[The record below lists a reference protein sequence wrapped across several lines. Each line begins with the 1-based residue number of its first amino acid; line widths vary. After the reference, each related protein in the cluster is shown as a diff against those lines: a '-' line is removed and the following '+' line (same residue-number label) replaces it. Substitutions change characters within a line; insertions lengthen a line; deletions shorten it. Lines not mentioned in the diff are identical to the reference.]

1 MSLRREA
8 LTRHAVRMPRLK
20 KKRAETVASGSSS
33 SLADPVSRSFL
44 QYLEGDRNASAH
56 TLRNYRQA
64 LTEFLTFA
72 DGITWR
78 QASPEDFRR
87 YLFHLSKQGQKKTTI
102 RTKFAALR
110 ALYRFAVERGM
121 VAVNPLLGLS
131 LPKKEKS
138 LPVFLTTPQMEDL
151 LAQPEDKPKSRQAPS
166 WMAARDT
173 AILELF
179 YAAGL
184 RLAELAGLRV
194 EDVDPISETVRVL
207 GKGSRERVCPIGPE
221 ATLAL
226 QKYRAAAKV
235 NTGALFLNKQRR
247 RLSRRSIWL
256 LLKKYA
262 TAAQLPAHLSPH
274 KLRHTFATHLLDAGA
289 DLRSV
294 QTLLG
299 HASLST
305 TQIYTHVTTERLKR
319 VYNDTHPRA

>member
-1 MSLRREA
+1 LFPKTECGRVAFVSRSRKKGTPEA
-8 LTRHAVRMPRLK
+8 SPKTGA
-20 KKRAETVASGSSS
+20 
-33 SLADPVSRSFL
+33 SLADPVSRQFL

-56 TLRNYRQA
+56 TLRNYRHA
-64 LTEFLTFA
+64 LTEFLAFA
-72 DGITWR
+72 PEVTWR
-78 QASPEDFRR
+78 QARPEHFRD

-102 RTKFAALR
+102 RAKFAALR
-110 ALYRFAVERGM
+110 ALYRFAVEREL
-121 VAVNPLLGLS
+121 VTVNPLLTLS

-138 LPVFLTTPQMEDL
+138 LPVFLTAPQVESL
-151 LAQPEDKPKSRQAPS
+151 LAQPEHRPKARQAPA

-184 RLAELAGLRV
+184 RLAELTALRV
-194 EDVDPISETVRVL
+194 EDVDVISETVRVL

-226 QKYRAAAKV
+226 QKYQAAAGV
-235 NTGALFLNKQRR
+235 RTGPLFLNKQRK

-256 LLKKYA
+256 LLKKYTA
-262 TAAQLPAHLSPH
+262 TAKLPAHLSPH

-305 TQIYTHVTTERLKR
+305 TQIYTHVTTERLKK
-319 VYNDTHPRA
+319 VYNDAHPRA